1 MKFYIA
7 SRLENAETVSR
18 IAAVLKAAGHIHTY
32 DWTVHGSVKEEG
44 EQRIKE
50 VAEAEMRG
58 VINAEAVIVLL
69 PGGRGT
75 HAELGIALGA
85 GDKTIM
91 ICAADDSMFLQDD
104 RTCAFYW
111 NKGTRLVVGTEV
123 EWLEAIL
130 ATMTAYD
137 NAQPQEEAT
146 YLDGRT
152 YRTAKTGRMVP

>member
-1 MKFYIA
+1 MRFYIA

-18 IAAVLKAAGHIHTY
+18 VAKVLKAAGHIHTY
-32 DWTVHGSVKEEG
+32 DWTAHGSVQSEG
-44 EQRIKE
+44 AERINE

-58 VINAEAVIVLL
+58 VINADAIIVLL

-85 GDKTIM
+85 GNKSIV
-91 ICAADDSMFLQDD
+91 ICAADESMFMQDD

-111 NKGTRLVVGTEV
+111 NNGTQRVVGTEV

-130 ATMTAYD
+130 AMMTAYD
-137 NAQPQEEAT
+137 NAQPQEERV
-146 YLDGRT
+146 YMGGRF
-152 YRTAKTGRMVP
+152 A